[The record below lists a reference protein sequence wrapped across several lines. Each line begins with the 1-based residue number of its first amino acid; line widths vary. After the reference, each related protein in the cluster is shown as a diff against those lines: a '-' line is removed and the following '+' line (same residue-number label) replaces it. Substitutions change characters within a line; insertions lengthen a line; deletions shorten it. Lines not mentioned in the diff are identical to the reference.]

1 MGTPL
6 LAQRDSVPVRRGAG
20 PALRRRPRVGH
31 VRDEPLPLPAPVAA
45 GLDLVGVVAFA
56 AVGRSSHAEP
66 AGVSGTA
73 STAWPFVAGLAA
85 GWVASRAWRRP
96 AAVVPTGVAV
106 WGGAVAGGMALRAI
120 TGRGTA
126 ISFVV
131 VAGVVLGALLLGWR
145 GLVRLA
151 GRR

>member
-1 MGTPL
+1 M
-6 LAQRDSVPVRRGAG
+6 RN
-20 PALRRRPRVGH
+20 
-31 VRDEPLPLPAPVAA
+31 EPLPLPAPVAA

-56 AVGRSSHAEP
+56 AVGRSSHGEA

-73 STAWPFVAGLAA
+73 DTAWPFVAGLAA

-96 AAVVPTGVAV
+96 TLVVPTGVAV
-106 WGGAVAGGMALRAI
+106 WGGALVGGMGLRAL
-120 TGRGTA
+120 TGSGTA
-126 ISFVV
+126 VPFVV

-145 GLVRLA
+145 GLLRFG